1 MYTTLFLQSETRD
14 PYQMYEAMLNENPVY
29 RDDSNKLWAI
39 YSYQSCREILNNPVS
54 AIPSFHDN
62 KDELNDYARLISGRL
77 SRLSNGAEHE
87 IARRTVT
94 ILFDNMKKVSTGS
107 IVNKLIEKEN
117 NKHKLDWVDSICKK
131 LPVAVV
137 LKSFDFTDEDVD
149 YILNNI
155 EQFVK
160 IMAPSKTSEQIVS
173 INNLS
178 REFYL
183 RSEKWLTATDFYKTI
198 FQSIASK
205 YKIDAA
211 GIVFAYVS
219 NLIGL
224 IIQSYDAGRGIL
236 SNALLQV
243 IRNNSMPTYSN
254 RKIYFEKSVIE
265 TLRFDPP
272 VHNTRRIAMDDMIL
286 DKNEIKKG
294 DQLLLVLAAANRDP
308 TQFDHPCI
316 YDIERKNNEE
326 HLTFGA
332 GVHKCPANQ
341 LSITLATE
349 TLSWLF
355 EKYKAVRLLETN
367 IQYEPTI
374 NTRLPINISISLS

>member
-94 ILFDNMKKVSTGS
+94 ILFDNMKKISTGS

-236 SNALLQV
+236 SN
-243 IRNNSMPTYSN
+243 
-254 RKIYFEKSVIE
+254 
-265 TLRFDPP
+265 
-272 VHNTRRIAMDDMIL
+272 
-286 DKNEIKKG
+286 
-294 DQLLLVLAAANRDP
+294 
-308 TQFDHPCI
+308 
-316 YDIERKNNEE
+316 
-326 HLTFGA
+326 
-332 GVHKCPANQ
+332 
-341 LSITLATE
+341 
-349 TLSWLF
+349 
-355 EKYKAVRLLETN
+355 
-367 IQYEPTI
+367 
-374 NTRLPINISISLS
+374 